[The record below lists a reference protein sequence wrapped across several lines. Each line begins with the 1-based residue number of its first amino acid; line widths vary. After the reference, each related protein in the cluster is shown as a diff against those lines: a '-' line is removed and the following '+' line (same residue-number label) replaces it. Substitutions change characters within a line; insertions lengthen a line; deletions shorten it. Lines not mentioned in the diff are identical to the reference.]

1 MIGSRLEV
9 LGVGLGVAYLGV
21 LAWSMTNLSFDI
33 WGALI
38 FLPVYGVLGVALVG
52 RLFQGEL
59 QPAVKPLLWG
69 LPVKAAGAAARYWV
83 GFEAYGGGIDA
94 GRYHES
100 AIVKSGEIWS
110 GERPVT
116 DVIPSHTGTLF
127 VDDCTAFVYTISG
140 GSQLGGFLTFSFFAY
155 IGIVFIVRAA
165 AVALPGLA
173 LKKFAWLCV
182 VFPSIVYWPSSIGK
196 EALVLF
202 GLGIGTYGIA
212 VLLARRQWT
221 SSIILI
227 TIGLGFTALIRPHMA
242 GIWIAAALPAIFL
255 ATVFTMRAGKRD
267 GGHASS
273 AGLVF
278 ILIIATAAF
287 GLIASFTLRFLET
300 PSYSSESTTSGS
312 VTDIFAETARRTAQ
326 AGSNYVPP
334 SVANPVQ
341 WPYAIARTIFRP
353 LPIEAVGIAQLVSA
367 AEIMALAV
375 LYAWSWRRLRGLP
388 KALMSQPFVVFAV
401 TAILLSG
408 LAFASFANLGIL
420 TRQKTL
426 IFPFLLLLA
435 CLPTPKESRAAEPVP
450 ETGVAQQRNS
460 VVIAGEVRTRKAVA
474 SGRLPVVDLDQF
486 WGSRSR

>member
-1 MIGSRLEV
+1 MIGGRLEV
-9 LGVGLGVAYLGV
+9 FAVGLGVAYLGV
-21 LAWSMTNLSFDI
+21 LVWSMTNLSYDI

-38 FLPVYGVLGVALVG
+38 LLPVYGVLGVALVG
-52 RLFQGEL
+52 RLFQGAL

-69 LPVKAAGAAARYWV
+69 LPIKAAGAAARYWV

-94 GRYHES
+94 GAYHEF

-110 GERPVT
+110 GERPVI
-116 DVIPSHTGTLF
+116 DVIPSHTGTEF
-127 VDDCTAFVYTISG
+127 VDDFTAFVYTISG
-140 GSQLGGFLTFSFFAY
+140 GSQLGGFITFSFLAY

-165 AVALPGLA
+165 AVAIPGLA
-173 LKKFAWLCV
+173 VKKFAWLCV
-182 VFPSIVYWPSSIGK
+182 VFPSIVYWPSSMGK

-212 VLLARRQWT
+212 VLLARRQWM

-255 ATVFTMRAGKRD
+255 ATIFSMRAGKQD

-273 AGLVF
+273 VGLVF

-287 GLIASFTLRFLET
+287 GLIASFTLQFLQT
-300 PSYSSESTTSGS
+300 PRSTSSGS
-312 VTDIFAETARRTAQ
+312 VTGIFAETALRTSQ

-334 SVANPVQ
+334 SVASPLQ
-341 WPYAIARTIFRP
+341 WPYAIARTILRP
-353 LPIEAVGIAQLVSA
+353 LPIEARGAAQLVSA
-367 AEIMALAV
+367 VEIMALVAV
-375 LYAWSWRRLRGLP
+375 YSLSWRRLRGLP
-388 KALMSQPFVVFAV
+388 KALTSQPFVVFAV
-401 TAILLSG
+401 TAIMLSA

-426 IFPFLLLLA
+426 IFPLLLLLP
-435 CLPTPKESRAAEPVP
+435 CLPARKVEPRVS
-450 ETGVAQQRNS
+450 ND
-460 VVIAGEVRTRKAVA
+460 
-474 SGRLPVVDLDQF
+474 VVDANRRRPDRHLSDERRPLVRVEDASPAYAAVDDVWDD
-486 WGSRSR
+486 WGR